1 MSRLF
6 HEFYVQPMFQVYI
19 ETITIFVIWT
29 VAMSLLRQKAR
40 RVTVLIGTI
49 AALFL
54 VLMFTVLNRQSA
66 GVREVSLVP
75 FVTFINAQTEPELY
89 RTMYMNMLLFLPLG
103 LSLPFALYGKIKHTV
118 LISIGIGFLFSVGVE
133 AAQYFFLLGR
143 CETDDVIMN
152 TLGVLI
158 GSMSFIVFYVK
169 DKRINSKR
177 DWE

>member
-29 VAMSLLRQKAR
+29 VA
-40 RVTVLIGTI
+40 T
-49 AALFL
+49 
-54 VLMFTVLNRQSA
+54 
-66 GVREVSLVP
+66 REVSLVP
-75 FVTFINAQTEPELY
+75 FVTFIYAQTEPELY

-118 LISIGIGFLFSVGVE
+118 LISIGIGFLLSVGVE